1 MNLKPIRRLLV
12 ANRGEIA
19 SRIFR
24 TARSMGIE
32 TIAVYAD
39 GDVCAPFVRS
49 ADHAIALRGQTPTE
63 TYLNAEKILEAGR
76 LTNADAVHPGYG
88 FLSENAN
95 FANAVVINGFTW
107 IGPPVSAI
115 EQMGDKLI
123 AKSTMIKADIPTLKA
138 VEVASAAD
146 VARVAKELGY
156 PILVKAA
163 AGGGGRGM
171 RVVDRPNQLKEAV
184 ESAQREARSA
194 FGNSTVFLERWI
206 TQTRH
211 IEVQILGDLHGNLVH
226 FFERECSIQRR
237 HQKIIEEAPSPAITP
252 ALREVLG
259 HAAVSVAKTLEYS
272 SAGTVEFL
280 VSGEDYWFLEVNTRL
295 QVEHPIT
302 EAITGFDLVREQLR
316 VAEGEALGYTQ
327 QDLSITGHAI
337 EARLY
342 AEDPKQDFLPSS
354 GIIKAWKP
362 APHIRFDSGVETGS
376 VVNIEFDPM
385 IAKVIAHGHN
395 RPEANRKLIRAL
407 EMTHIQGIKNNRD
420 FLVQTLKSEEFQ
432 TGDTTTDFIE
442 RVALPRER
450 KLSTDELNDILTAV
464 ALYSQQTK
472 SVSTEPV
479 QPKLKSQLP
488 AQHHALKYG
497 EDDYDVKCD
506 RIADGEFQIVIAQ
519 TKINAKIVSVG
530 SSSIDLE
537 VDDRRHKFDLRREQ
551 DRWYVHTSFGDVEI
565 RTRPMFSI
573 ENTSHFK
580 GNLCAPMPGKVVSLN
595 VASES
600 DVKSGQLLMV
610 LEAMKMEH
618 RIVAPYDGVVSAVH
632 VSNGDL
638 VEKDVLLVEME
649 NPERG

>member
-1 MNLKPIRRLLV
+1 MNLKTIRRLLV

-39 GDVCAPFVRS
+39 GDVCAPFVRF
-49 ADHAIALRGQTPTE
+49 ADHAIALRGQTPTQ

-95 FANAVVINGFTW
+95 FANAVVRNGFTW

-115 EQMGDKLI
+115 EQMGDKLT
-123 AKSTMIKADIPTLKA
+123 AKSTMIKAGIPTLKA

-184 ESAQREARSA
+184 KSAQREARSA
-194 FGNSTVFLERWI
+194 FGNATVFLERWI

-252 ALREVLG
+252 ALREELG

-342 AEDPKQDFLPSS
+342 AEDPKEDFLPSS

-442 RVALPRER
+442 RVAPPRER
-450 KLSTDELNDILTAV
+450 KLSTEELNDILTAV

-506 RIADGEFQIVIAQ
+506 RIDEEKFQIVIGRA
-519 TKINAKIVSVG
+519 NFRAKIVSVEE
-530 SSSIDLE
+530 SYIDLE
-537 VDDRRHKFDLRREQ
+537 VDNRRLRFDLRREQ

-565 RTRPMFSI
+565 RTRPMFSA
-573 ENTSHFK
+573 EGTSHFK

-618 RIVAPYDGVVSAVH
+618 RIVAPYDGVVSTVH
-632 VSNGDL
+632 VSIGDL